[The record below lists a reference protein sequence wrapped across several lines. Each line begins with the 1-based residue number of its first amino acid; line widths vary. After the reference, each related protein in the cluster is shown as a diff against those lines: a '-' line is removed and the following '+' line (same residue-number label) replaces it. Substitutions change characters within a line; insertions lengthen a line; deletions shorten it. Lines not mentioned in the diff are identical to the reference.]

1 MSARLKRQ
9 TYCACIKQATTTSAM
24 GKLMLAFCEELERAV
39 AGVAIVGAVEV
50 ECTFVVEE
58 KPGSLILVVYEV
70 KHNKRTG
77 KHVRNVTVSVSD
89 GKPSERE
96 GGDGGNGSDGSDG
109 DDGSEEPWG
118 TGERA
123 EDAVVDLLANFEE
136 VDLPFEEY
144 DCVRVAIKGTKDA
157 DACAVRAAL
166 GSIGQGDSIV

>member
-77 KHVRNVTVSVSD
+77 KHVRVRRQTFRTGGGRR
-89 GKPSERE
+89 GKRERR
-96 GGDGGNGSDGSDG
+96 
-109 DDGSEEPWG
+109 
-118 TGERA
+118 ERRGRR
-123 EDAVVDLLANFEE
+123 E
-136 VDLPFEEY
+136 
-144 DCVRVAIKGTKDA
+144 RG
-157 DACAVRAAL
+157 AL
-166 GSIGQGDSIV
+166 GDRGTRGRCRGRLAGEL